1 MKTLAKTITHALVAA
16 GLAATAATPSLA
28 AAGSGEPVSR
38 MTLKIST
45 ADLDLSTAEGQRK
58 LDHRVAKAVR
68 TVCRVTNPT
77 TGTRILSQDALA
89 CLAKARSEARAQV
102 AALKSEPQRGG

>member
-1 MKTLAKTITHALVAA
+1 MKTLAKTITHALVTA
-16 GLAATAATPSLA
+16 GLAAAAATPSLA

-38 MTLKIST
+38 MTMTIST
-45 ADLDLSTAEGQRK
+45 ADLDLATPEGQRK
-58 LDHRVAKAVR
+58 LDHRVEKAVR
-68 TVCRVTNPT
+68 TVCRVTSQT